1 MKMCLSGASSDQARA
16 PQVSIAVIVILLALG
31 GASSA
36 IAQQHISKKYPA
48 GKNVRLQL
56 KNISGEITVESWARD
71 EIKVSATMESPAT
84 RFAPRQTSDGLI
96 IDVMGDN
103 RGRAEVG
110 NINFKVQVPASSSV
124 DVETMRGDIHV
135 TNVQGGTVRAHVSTE
150 GDITLSG
157 ISASQVIA
165 SNTIGNIYFDG
176 DFKKGGSY
184 EFTSNRGDITLRI
197 PGDSAFR
204 LVAVIPSKKIELGHF
219 WNNRFRSI
227 GDGRKYLGDVG
238 DGRSS
243 VTVTNFS
250 GAILFLRR

>member
-1 MKMCLSGASSDQARA
+1 MKMCLLGAPAQARA
-16 PQVSIAVIVILLALG
+16 HQLSVVAVLVLLALG

-36 IAQQHISKKYPA
+36 LAQQHMSKKYPV
-48 GKNVRLQL
+48 GKNVRLVL

-71 EIKVSATMESPAT
+71 EIKVSATMESPAA
-84 RFAPRQTSDGLI
+84 RFSPRQTSDGLV

-103 RGRAEVG
+103 RGKVEVG
-110 NINFKVQVPASSSV
+110 NINFKVQVPVSSSV
-124 DVETMRGDIHV
+124 DVATMRGDIHV
-135 TNVQGGTVRAHVSTE
+135 TNVQGGLVRAHVSTE

-157 ISASQVIA
+157 ISSSQVVA

-176 DFKKGGSY
+176 DLKSGGSY

-219 WNNRFRSI
+219 WNNRFRSL

-238 DGRSS
+238 DGRAS